1 MTPAS
6 TKPTESFLDALVTAL
21 ERAGRYNRNDQS
33 PPAAVL
39 WPDKERQWEP
49 LLSQLRS
56 KLPLITVGPYE
67 PALRQGPAYW
77 VRCMLNGTLGD
88 GWLPEGVTPIVYL
101 PGVSKQEIRAVESC
115 PKPLQPLAELQY
127 RGLIWTQKNGR
138 DWTVQAFLQSEDGG
152 LGIDQKLIRNCVG
165 KGSDDY
171 PYSGCD
177 WCGERPRRLYI
188 YGAPANL
195 PYNSRM
201 FCNLKCYQAFCGKR
215 WMDRAR
221 S

>member
-1 MTPAS
+1 MWIATMRIWAR
-6 TKPTESFLDALVTAL
+6 LGAGWYGGVTGPIPVPQCDYMMK
-21 ERAGRYNRNDQS
+21 RNGRYIHINSSCQYD
-33 PPAAVL
+33 
-39 WPDKERQWEP
+39 
-49 LLSQLRS
+49 
-56 KLPLITVGPYE
+56 
-67 PALRQGPAYW
+67 
-77 VRCMLNGTLGD
+77 TLDWHGGSRWCILD
-88 GWLPEGVTPIVYL
+88 RTAPCRTL
-101 PGVSKQEIRAVESC
+101 C
-115 PKPLQPLAELQY
+115 
-127 RGLIWTQKNGR
+127 RGCEMT
-138 DWTVQAFLQSEDGG
+138 
-152 LGIDQKLIRNCVG
+152 DQKLIRNCVG

-177 WCGERPRRLYI
+177 WCGERPKRLYI